1 MDKGLWFWVYASC
14 DDVDFS
20 NKIEDNRLLISKIEK
35 ENNEMATKL
44 WKYIIINGDCDGM
57 ESQY

>member
-1 MDKGLWFWVYASC
+1 
-14 DDVDFS
+14 
-20 NKIEDNRLLISKIEK
+20 LISKIEK